1 MDVHRLPIIVITS
14 VIVIDGRYQIRKHT
28 KLKCYCTSLYM
39 LCIIARDTGAL
50 IYFAVVLCSCG
61 TKIISNIK

>member
-28 KLKCYCTSLYM
+28 NVNVIVHHYACCVSL
-39 LCIIARDTGAL
+39 LETQ
-50 IYFAVVLCSCG
+50 VH
-61 TKIISNIK
+61 